1 MKKRV
6 SFPIK
11 DTKLFKEI
19 ASVIPNGVV
28 IVNSKGEIMFF
39 NKAAENIFQI
49 PTEKAINRFVLDVLP
64 NTGSG
69 LLDVI
74 QSGVGVSGKVLRGKI
89 VTLVANISPIKV
101 DGKIIGA
108 VSVFQEISEIV
119 RISDELHSVKK
130 LNLRMEAIIES
141 CYDGLFIT
149 DGDGNVIK
157 VNKASLRLND
167 LKEKDV
173 IGRNVRELVEE
184 GFFDT
189 SVTIEVLRKRV
200 PVSFIQS
207 VRSGRK
213 LLITGNPVF
222 DGNGEI
228 IYVVTSERD
237 VTLLEELKERI
248 KESEREM
255 REIKTIDIVA
265 KSKKLLNALE
275 TALKVAR
282 FNSTVLI
289 LGESGVGKEL
299 FAKIIHEGSQRKD
312 KAFIDIDCSAIP
324 ETLIEAEL
332 FGYEKGAFT
341 GAKPE
346 GKPGLVELANGGTL
360 FLDEIGE
367 LPQNIQVKLLK
378 FLDHMEFARLGGTKK
393 RKVDAM
399 AI

>member
-1 MKKRV
+1 
-6 SFPIK
+6 
-11 DTKLFKEI
+11 L
-19 ASVIPNGVV
+19 
-28 IVNSKGEIMFF
+28 
-39 NKAAENIFQI
+39 
-49 PTEKAINRFVLDVLP
+49 RF
-64 NTGSG
+64 
-69 LLDVI
+69 
-74 QSGVGVSGKVLRGKI
+74 
-89 VTLVANISPIKV
+89 
-101 DGKIIGA
+101 
-108 VSVFQEISEIV
+108 
-119 RISDELHSVKK
+119 
-130 LNLRMEAIIES
+130 
-141 CYDGLFIT
+141 
-149 DGDGNVIK
+149 
-157 VNKASLRLND
+157 ND
-167 LKEKDV
+167 LNEKDV

-189 SVTIEVLRKRV
+189 SVTIEVLRKRI

-213 LLITGNPVF
+213 LLVTGNPVF
-222 DGNGEI
+222 DHNGKI

-237 VTLLEELKERI
+237 ATLLEELKERI

-265 KSKKLLNALE
+265 RSKKLLNALE
-275 TALKVAR
+275 TALKVAM

-289 LGESGVGKEL
+289 LGESGIGKEL
-299 FAKIIHEGSQRKD
+299 FAKLIHEGSQRKD

-346 GKPGLVELANGGTL
+346 GKPGLVELANNGTL

-367 LPQNIQVKLLK
+367 LPQNVQVKLLK
-378 FLDHMEFARLGGTKK
+378 FLDHMEFTRLGGTKK

>member
-1 MKKRV
+1 M
-6 SFPIK
+6 
-11 DTKLFKEI
+11 
-19 ASVIPNGVV
+19 
-28 IVNSKGEIMFF
+28 
-39 NKAAENIFQI
+39 
-49 PTEKAINRFVLDVLP
+49 
-64 NTGSG
+64 
-69 LLDVI
+69 
-74 QSGVGVSGKVLRGKI
+74 
-89 VTLVANISPIKV
+89 
-101 DGKIIGA
+101 
-108 VSVFQEISEIV
+108 
-119 RISDELHSVKK
+119 
-130 LNLRMEAIIES
+130 
-141 CYDGLFIT
+141 
-149 DGDGNVIK
+149 
-157 VNKASLRLND
+157 RLND

-173 IGRNVRELVEE
+173 IGRNVRELVED

-189 SVTIEVLRKRV
+189 SVTLEVLRKSV

-213 LLITGNPVF
+213 LLVTGNPVF
-222 DGNGEI
+222 DDNGII

-237 VTLLEELKERI
+237 VTLFEELKERI
-248 KESEREM
+248 KESEMEM
-255 REIKTIDIVA
+255 REIKSIDIIA

-312 KAFIDIDCSAIP
+312 KTFIDIDCSAIP

-346 GKPGLVELANGGTL
+346 GKPGLVELATGGTL

-367 LPQNIQVKLLK
+367 LPQNVPVRLLK
-378 FLDHMEFARLGGTKK
+378 FLDHMEFTRLGGTKK

-399 AI
+399 VI

>member
-1 MKKRV
+1 M
-6 SFPIK
+6 
-11 DTKLFKEI
+11 
-19 ASVIPNGVV
+19 
-28 IVNSKGEIMFF
+28 
-39 NKAAENIFQI
+39 
-49 PTEKAINRFVLDVLP
+49 LDVLP
-64 NTGSG
+64 NTESG

-101 DGKIIGA
+101 DGKIIGV
-108 VSVFQEISEIV
+108 VSVFQEISEID

-141 CYDGLFIT
+141 CYHGLFIT

-189 SVTIEVLRKRV
+189 SVTIEVLSKRV

-289 LGESGVGKEL
+289 LGESGVDKEL

-324 ETLIEAEL
+324 ETLIEAEI

-367 LPQNIQVKLLK
+367 LPQNVQVKLLK

>member
-1 MKKRV
+1 
-6 SFPIK
+6 
-11 DTKLFKEI
+11 
-19 ASVIPNGVV
+19 
-28 IVNSKGEIMFF
+28 
-39 NKAAENIFQI
+39 
-49 PTEKAINRFVLDVLP
+49 
-64 NTGSG
+64 
-69 LLDVI
+69 
-74 QSGVGVSGKVLRGKI
+74 
-89 VTLVANISPIKV
+89 
-101 DGKIIGA
+101 
-108 VSVFQEISEIV
+108 
-119 RISDELHSVKK
+119 
-130 LNLRMEAIIES
+130 MEAIIES
-141 CYDGLFIT
+141 CYHGLFIA

-213 LLITGNPVF
+213 LLVTGNPVF
-222 DGNGEI
+222 DDNGEI

-255 REIKTIDIVA
+255 RQIKTIDIVA

-324 ETLIEAEL
+324 ETLSRHSNCPPICILL
-332 FGYEKGAFT
+332 F
-341 GAKPE
+341 
-346 GKPGLVELANGGTL
+346 
-360 FLDEIGE
+360 
-367 LPQNIQVKLLK
+367 
-378 FLDHMEFARLGGTKK
+378 
-393 RKVDAM
+393 
-399 AI
+399 